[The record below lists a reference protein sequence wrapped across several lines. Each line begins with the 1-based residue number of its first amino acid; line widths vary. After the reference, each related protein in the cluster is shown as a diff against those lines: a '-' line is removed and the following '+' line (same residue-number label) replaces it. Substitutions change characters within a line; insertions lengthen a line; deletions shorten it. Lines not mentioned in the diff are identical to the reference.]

1 MSASTRPRAGPG
13 PNVPAM
19 PGPLEMSA
27 VALAPDGGLHSLDR
41 AGRQW
46 RERDADTALA
56 ADVIRRWHA
65 RGHEIAAY
73 GAGLFVMPHGLTIDS
88 MGHFWV
94 TDVGLHQ
101 VFKLDAS
108 GTVRLAVGTP
118 RKMGKSGAAFAL
130 PTAVAIAGDGSFF
143 VADGYGNARVARF
156 SATGEFELEWGGHG
170 DADGQFRLPHAI
182 DLDEDGQVYVAD
194 RENKR
199 LQIFEPDGT
208 HVQTISHPGIGK
220 PFGLC
225 VTPEAIYVAD
235 CGFPEDQRAGIAI
248 VDRRTQAVRRIASY
262 GAGDGQLLAPHDLVV
277 GAGGDIFVADAVL
290 GLRRFDAPSGV
301 L

>member
-1 MSASTRPRAGPG
+1 MANIEFEDAGDSGNRPHIVVIQAMAGVDLQPQTG
-13 PNVPAM
+13 AQGHGLVD
-19 PGPLEMSA
+19 A
-27 VALAPDGGLHSLDR
+27 VQLDGTAVGIAGL
-41 AGRQW
+41 G
-46 RERDADTALA
+46 
-56 ADVIRRWHA
+56 
-65 RGHEIAAY
+65 IAA
-73 GAGLFVMPHGLTIDS
+73 GVN
-88 MGHFWV
+88 
-94 TDVGLHQ
+94 
-101 VFKLDAS
+101 LD
-108 GTVRLAVGTP
+108 
-118 RKMGKSGAAFAL
+118 
-130 PTAVAIAGDGSFF
+130 
-143 VADGYGNARVARF
+143 
-156 SATGEFELEWGGHG
+156 HG

-248 VDRRTQAVRRIASY
+248 VDRRTQAVRRVASY